1 VEVLSDE
8 GDGASR
14 DPREAR
20 WTAFLDSGPMRIV
33 PSPYADRLART
44 PVARHDVDVSGVRAA
59 WWEYGER
66 GAGPTLLLVHG
77 FRGDHHGLEPVV
89 AFLPGV
95 HVVAPDL
102 PGFGASDPLPG
113 EHSIDGYADWL
124 GRFAAAIDL
133 PDDVVVVG
141 HSFGTIVAAKA
152 LADGFPASR
161 AVLLNPIASPALE
174 GPNALGTR
182 LSSLYFGVGA
192 ALPERIG
199 NALLQS
205 SVITRGAGAFLAKT
219 KDRDLRR
226 WIHNQHDRYFSGYAS
241 RRVVVEAFHA
251 SVDHDITE
259 WADRLTLPVHLVAAE
274 HDDITTLADV
284 QALAE
289 RLPHGTISV
298 LRDVGH
304 LVHYEKP
311 RDAAIE
317 IAGFAGV
324 PVT

>member
-1 VEVLSDE
+1 MSVS
-8 GDGASR
+8 
-14 DPREAR
+14 
-20 WTAFLDSGPMRIV
+20 
-33 PSPYADRLART
+33 SPYAAALERVPVREATVAILGSSTRFWDYGDRDADT
-44 PVARHDVDVSGVRAA
+44 
-59 WWEYGER
+59 
-66 GAGPTLLLVHG
+66 TLVLVHG
-77 FRGDHHGLEPVV
+77 FRGDHHGLEPVIS
-89 AFLPGV
+89 FLPGV

-102 PGFGASDPLPG
+102 PGFGASAPMPG
-113 EHSIDGYADWL
+113 EHSIDGYAAWL
-124 GRFAAAIDL
+124 RRFAEAVAL
-133 PDDVVVVG
+133 PADVVVVG
-141 HSFGTIVAAKA
+141 HSFGTIVASKA

-182 LSSLYFGVGA
+182 LSSLYFGLGA

-205 SVITRGAGAFLAKT
+205 RVITRGAGAFLAKT
-219 KDRDLRR
+219 KDPALRR
-226 WIHNQHDRYFSGYAS
+226 WIHNQHDRYFSGYAN

-284 QALAE
+284 RKLADL
-289 RLPHGTISV
+289 LPDATLAV

-311 RDAAIE
+311 KEAAE
-317 IAGFAGV
+317 QIASVTGV
-324 PVT
+324 RGA